1 MLKKI
6 FAPGNDSFFTS
17 FGLLILRVWL
27 GLSLLHHGW
36 GKLSNF
42 KDMSSKFPDPL
53 GVGHTTSLA
62 LVVFAEVLCAILLA
76 LGFITRFAALVTS
89 INVGVAFFA
98 VHKAALSGEHSGEL
112 AFIYLA
118 GFVALFFAGA
128 GKISLD
134 KAVFGGGAKA
144 PPSK

>member
-1 MLKKI
+1 
-6 FAPGNDSFFTS
+6 P
-17 FGLLILRVWL
+17 
-27 GLSLLHHGW
+27 
-36 GKLSNF
+36 
-42 KDMSSKFPDPL
+42 P
-53 GVGHTTSLA
+53 
-62 LVVFAEVLCAILLA
+62 LVVVLTCTLACVVVAEVVCAILLA
-76 LGFITRFAALVTS
+76 LGLITRYAALVTS
-89 INVGVAFFA
+89 INVGVAFFV

-128 GKISLD
+128 GRISLD